1 MKKISGL
8 KSKLQTLAF
17 STRTYQNW
25 LSREEAEILRL
36 VPVDIWPG
44 QAQLGQACLT
54 DDFGLGPESGLG
66 NGAAEPMLF
75 ELHRQGGHS
84 AGGHSAGGHA
94 GGSGKRNRAAL
105 GLGGSAGSAGSGGVD
120 PRFHDGAWL
129 RDLRAL
135 GGDEARRRARALIGA
150 WLDRYANW
158 EPEAWALPMLGA
170 RISNWLALH
179 DFVLASADDAFRARV
194 FASLAS
200 QTRHLSLALPASP
213 TAELAGYQFVRAVKG
228 LIYGGLCL
236 DGLESYGEK
245 GLSLLLGRLDTL
257 LARDGLVRERA
268 PSVQLA
274 MLRDL
279 VDIRGL
285 LRQDGIEVP
294 PQLSA
299 KIDAMAP
306 ALRCVRYGD
315 GGLALFHGG
324 DEGQGVVIEALL
336 QQTGTRARAKA
347 SLPESGFERITAGR
361 ACLLV
366 DAGLP
371 PEPGYDGCAHAA
383 LGAFEF
389 SIGRERLLVNC
400 GTRNHASAGFQPAW
414 RQALAASA
422 AHNAAIIR
430 DTNMIEVRAAGNG
443 SGLGARP
450 SLFAAER
457 TEQLVGGLK
466 NTRVTIEHN
475 AYAPDFGIVCRRQ
488 LDLQADGQVLAG
500 LDELR
505 GAIGLTFAI
514 RFHLHPSVQV
524 SLIQD
529 SRAALLKL
537 PSGQG
542 WRLRAP
548 VVGAAEGTE
557 TPLSALPLALAASI
571 YAGDGLSHRPTRQL
585 VIEGKMTQDQ
595 MRIGWVFSR
604 EG

>member
-1 MKKISGL
+1 MTKLGGIRN
-8 KSKLQTLAF
+8 KLQTLAF
-17 STRTYQNW
+17 STKTYQNW
-25 LSREEAEILRL
+25 LAREETETLRL
-36 VPVDIWPG
+36 VPIDIWPG
-44 QAQLGQACLT
+44 QAQLGQACLA
-54 DDFGLGPESGLG
+54 DDFGLGPDSGLVG
-66 NGAAEPMLF
+66 GASEPMLF
-75 ELHRQGGHS
+75 ELHRQGS
-84 AGGHSAGGHA
+84 ATN
-94 GGSGKRNRAAL
+94 KRSR
-105 GLGGSAGSAGSGGVD
+105 SEGVD

-135 GGDEARRRARALIGA
+135 GGDEARRRARALISA

-158 EPEAWALPMLGA
+158 EPEAWALPTLGA

-179 DFVLASADDAFRARV
+179 DFVLASADDSFRARV
-194 FASLAS
+194 FASLSS
-200 QTRHLSLALPASP
+200 QTRHLSLALPGD
-213 TAELAGYQFVRAVKG
+213 LCGYQLVRAIKG

-236 DGLESYGEK
+236 EGLESYGEK
-245 GLSLLLGRLDTL
+245 GLSLLLSKLDTL

-279 VDIRGL
+279 VDIRSL

-299 KIDAMAP
+299 KIDLMAP

-315 GGLALFHGG
+315 GSLALFHGG

-347 SLPESGFERITAGR
+347 SLPDSGFERIAAGR

-371 PEPGYDGCAHAA
+371 PEPGYDLTAHAA

-400 GTRNHASAGFQPAW
+400 GTRNYSHAGFQPAW

-422 AHNAAIIR
+422 AHSAAIIR
-430 DTNMIEVRAAGNG
+430 DTNMIEVRAV
-443 SGLGARP
+443 GLGLRP
-450 SLFAAER
+450 TLFAAER
-457 TEQLVGGLK
+457 SEQLVGGLK

-505 GAIGLTFAI
+505 GAVGLTFAI

-548 VVGAAEGTE
+548 VVGAAEGE
-557 TPLSALPLALAASI
+557 DAPVSALPLALTGSI

-585 VIEGKMTQDQ
+585 VIEGKMAHDQ
-595 MRIGWVFSR
+595 MRIAWIFSR